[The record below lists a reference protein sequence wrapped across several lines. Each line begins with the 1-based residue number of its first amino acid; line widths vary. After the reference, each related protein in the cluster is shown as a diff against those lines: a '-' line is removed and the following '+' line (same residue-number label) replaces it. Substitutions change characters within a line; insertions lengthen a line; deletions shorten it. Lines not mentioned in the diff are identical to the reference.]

1 MSKTNVEE
9 FISKGYITDTF
20 IAASLLSGKLDIHD
34 DIVKAHV
41 QDISLY
47 DKYFN
52 KKEDAV
58 NTKNID
64 DNVKNLKDYIEDS
77 AVSEECAT
85 PGNTVGMG
93 NPTPASEDC
102 DGTEPIVTT
111 ASKKKI
117 VKKKTK
123 KVSEEE

>member
-1 MSKTNVEE
+1 MSKTDIEE
-9 FISKGYITDTF
+9 FISKGYITDSF
-20 IAASLLSGKLDIHD
+20 IAASLLSGKLNIYDN
-34 DIVKAHV
+34 IVKAHV

-47 DKYFN
+47 NKYFN
-52 KKEDAV
+52 EKEDVA
-58 NTKNID
+58 NTKNSE

-77 AVSEECAT
+77 SVSEECAT

-102 DGTEPIVTT
+102 DGTEPVVVN
-111 ASKKKI
+111 KKKT